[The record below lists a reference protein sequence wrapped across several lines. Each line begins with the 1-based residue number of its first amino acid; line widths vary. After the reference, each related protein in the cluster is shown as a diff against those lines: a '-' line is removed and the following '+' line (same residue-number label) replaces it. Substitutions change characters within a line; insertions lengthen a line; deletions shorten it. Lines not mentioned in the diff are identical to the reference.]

1 MSPALVTS
9 PNGPATEAADHP
21 KNLVR
26 GAAVVAQ
33 GGAADG
39 VTRLLIMHLGSLLA
53 PLLLISLSV
62 NLIKRLSTVVRDRAI
77 HSLSAFH
84 SCPLPPSSPYT
95 VARYRGVR

>member
-1 MSPALVTS
+1 MAIKCVASLGNEPEWAGDGGG
-9 PNGPATEAADHP
+9 GPP
-21 KNLVR
+21 KESR
-26 GAAVVAQ
+26 TGGGCGGA

-62 NLIKRLSTVVRDRAI
+62 NLIKRLSTVVRDRPI

-84 SCPLPPSSPYT
+84 SCPLPHPHCIL
-95 VARYRGVR
+95 